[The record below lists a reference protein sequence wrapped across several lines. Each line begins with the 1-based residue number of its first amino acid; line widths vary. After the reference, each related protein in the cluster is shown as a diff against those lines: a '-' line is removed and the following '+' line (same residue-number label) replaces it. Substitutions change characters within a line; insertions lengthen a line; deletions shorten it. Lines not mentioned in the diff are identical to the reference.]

1 MRKVAVIN
9 EEKIIN
15 DQKIKEKYEAPLA
28 DVNIGDYD
36 DLIAAKSTPFVP
48 VGRSTQP
55 RSPYFF

>member
-1 MRKVAVIN
+1 MK
-9 EEKIIN
+9 KKTIN

>member
-1 MRKVAVIN
+1 MDK
-9 EEKIIN
+9 KITK
-15 DQKIKEKYEAPLA
+15 DQPIKERYEAPIA

-48 VGRSTQP
+48 ADSSGRS